1 MSCHILT
8 ILIKAANNK
17 EEEENFIYY
26 SRFPRSAELTEH
38 WSSCLCSL
46 RHLLGQPAL
55 SLRSLSHHPS
65 TSQWLSNQPRPNTIT
80 KGDITQW
87 HSTYY
92 ISRSI
97 ATGEKATFQN
107 FDSIIF
113 IYFISLKKTSNI
125 ENNYFL
131 HCRLK
136 SSWDDILV
144 IILKISKCS
153 PVNKAILLNMSYIY
167 D

>member
-1 MSCHILT
+1 MKKKIL
-8 ILIKAANNK
+8 
-17 EEEENFIYY
+17 FIIAD
-26 SRFPRSAELTEH
+26 SPDQQNSQSIGQAVFVA
-38 WSSCLCSL
+38 L

-65 TSQWLSNQPRPNTIT
+65 TSQWLLNQPRSNTIT
-80 KGDITQW
+80 KRDITQW

-92 ISRSI
+92 ISTSI

-113 IYFISLKKTSNI
+113 IYFISLKKKTKTSNI
-125 ENNYFL
+125 ENNYFF
-131 HCRLK
+131 HCHLR

-153 PVNKAILLNMSYIY
+153 PVNKAILLKMSYIY